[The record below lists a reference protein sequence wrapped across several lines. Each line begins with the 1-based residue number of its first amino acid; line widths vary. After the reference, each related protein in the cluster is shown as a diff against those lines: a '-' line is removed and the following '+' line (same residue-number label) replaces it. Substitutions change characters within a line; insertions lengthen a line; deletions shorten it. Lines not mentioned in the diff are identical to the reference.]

1 MVLEN
6 PTLYTKQCIRRITD
20 FAEVQHNL
28 YCYCIKY
35 IFTSQ
40 TSPRN
45 MMIYY
50 TQPHFWDGLHVNEEV
65 RFKKFKINPAV
76 VINCD
81 IPLIPK
87 TFLVQ

>member
-6 PTLYTKQCIRRITD
+6 PTLYTKQCRRRITD
-20 FAEVQHNL
+20 FAKVQHYL

-45 MMIYY
+45 MIYY

-65 RFKKFKINPAV
+65 RFKKFKIDQAV

-81 IPLIPK
+81 IQLIPK
-87 TFLVQ
+87 KCFGTQ